1 MVNKTLYILPNQLFE
16 TNHFPSDLK
25 RIIVWE
31 HPDFFKKYYFNKKK
45 LILHRAS
52 MKYYFDKLK
61 SYFPDTSIKY
71 INHNKSHTPSGNYI
85 FFDPINIIPGFEDTE
100 KMIESPNFFLTKKD
114 YENIKEN
121 KESNSISFT
130 RYFYPRCK
138 QIIDFLKDQKSTD
151 KDNRKGYNRKL
162 HKMITNKQQ
171 DTTGVSEEENKYI
184 QKAIKYVEKH
194 FPENYGNTDNFSYP
208 VSRSNALIWMKD
220 FIENRL
226 KHFGTY
232 QDTFN
237 TDHDNMFHSVL
248 SSSINIGLLNP
259 EDILSELRKIK
270 LSSVPMN
277 SLEGYVRQLCWRE
290 YQRYVYIYYKD
301 TLSKGKFFNLENNSI
316 DSKWYNGTTP
326 VLPVNNCIKKA
337 FDTAYLHH
345 IERLM
350 IIGNYML
357 LSEVEPKEGHRWF
370 MEFAIDSYE
379 WVMVQ
384 NVYDMVFF
392 NGNGLTSYKPYIST
406 TNYLIKMSNYS
417 SDDEWN
423 KNWNDLYRTFLKNH
437 YDELYKY
444 RYHFRML
451 KNIKTKLNNDG

>member
-1 MVNKTLYILPNQLFE
+1 MINKTLYILPNQLFE
-16 TNHFPSDLK
+16 AKHFPTGINK
-25 RIIVWE
+25 IIVWE
-31 HPDFFKKYYFNKKK
+31 HPNFFTKYNFNKKK

-52 MKYYFDKLK
+52 MKYYFDNIKRSL
-61 SYFPDTSIKY
+61 PNITHKY
-71 INHNKSHTPSGNYI
+71 INHHKPHTPSGNYT
-85 FFDPINIIPGFEDTE
+85 FFDPINIISHFEDTD
-100 KMIESPNFFLTKKD
+100 KMIESPNFFLTKED

-121 KESNSISFT
+121 KKSNSISFT

-138 QIIDFLKDQKSTD
+138 NIIDFLKNQKSTD
-151 KDNRKGYNRKL
+151 HDNRKGYNKTL
-162 HKMITNKQQ
+162 HNMLANKED
-171 DTTGVSEEENKYI
+171 DTLGISEEESKYI
-184 QKAIKYVEKH
+184 KEAIKYVNKH
-194 FPENYGNTDNFSYP
+194 FPDHYGNTDNFSYP
-208 VSRSNALIWMKD
+208 VSRPNAMKWMKD
-220 FIENRL
+220 FIQNRL

-259 EDILSELRKIK
+259 DDILLELRKIQ
-270 LSSVPMN
+270 SSIPMN
-277 SLEGYVRQLCWRE
+277 SLEGYLRQLCWRE
-290 YQRYVYIYYKD
+290 YQRYVYIYYND
-301 TLSKGKFFNLENNSI
+301 VLEKGNFFNLKNKVNI
-316 DSKWYNGTTP
+316 KWYNGTTP
-326 VLPVNNCIKKA
+326 MLPVNNCIKKA

-357 LSEVEPKEGHRWF
+357 LSEVNPQEGHRWF

-406 TNYLIKMSNYS
+406 TNYLLEMSNYS
-417 SDDEWN
+417 SDDEWDE
-423 KNWNDLYRTFLKNH
+423 KWNSLYITFLTNH

-444 RYHFRML
+444 RYHFKML
-451 KNIKTKLNNDG
+451 KDIKNDDDDTC